1 MIADRRTLAYVVIAV
16 ILGAALALAV
26 ALSNGSEA
34 APDVAAGGG
43 QAGLAVQSD
52 VLGSDQGAAAVAV
65 ADPAKTEAVLDQFT
79 AKDPFIPLQTATPVP
94 SGSPTPNPSSSAS
107 ATSFKARVSVNG
119 SEYTVSKGDKVPPGS
134 PAFKISA
141 VTSGD
146 VTFAVI
152 DGKLKNGDSSITVN
166 LGESVKAT
174 LDDGTSYNLAVL
186 SIGQGSGGGGSGSGS
201 GSVNGHSISV
211 LSITTSN
218 GAAMTTLE
226 VDGKTYSDLKVGDTV
241 QTPAGEI
248 AVIAIN
254 VSAQTVTIMLG
265 DQTIVLHAGQ
275 VVVK

>member
-1 MIADRRTLAYVVIAV
+1 MIADRRTLAYIVIAV

-34 APDVAAGGG
+34 APDVAAVSG
-43 QAGLAVQSD
+43 QAGLATQSD
-52 VLGSDQGAAAVAV
+52 LLGSDQGAAAVAV

-79 AKDPFIPLQTATPVP
+79 AKDPFIPLPTATPVP
-94 SGSPTPNPSSSAS
+94 TGSPTPSPSSSS
-107 ATSFKARVSVNG
+107 TPTSFKARVSVDG
-119 SEYTVSKGDKVPPGS
+119 TEYTVSKGDKVPTGS
-134 PAFKISA
+134 PAFKISS

-152 DGKLKNGDSSITVN
+152 DGELKNGDSSITVN

-186 SIGQGSGGGGSGSGS
+186 SIGQGSGGGGG

-211 LSITTSN
+211 LSITTTN
-218 GAAMTTLE
+218 GSAMTTIE

-265 DQTIVLHAGQ
+265 DQTMVLHAGQ